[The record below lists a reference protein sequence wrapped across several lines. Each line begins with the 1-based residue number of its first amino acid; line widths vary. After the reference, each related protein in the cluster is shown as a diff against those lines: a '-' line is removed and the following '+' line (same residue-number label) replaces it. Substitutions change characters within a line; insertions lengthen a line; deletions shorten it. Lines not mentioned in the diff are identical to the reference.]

1 MTTSTRLWELS
12 EEIRD
17 LENAISAIADNETLD
32 DEDKETKL
40 QEIFALWLSTGESF
54 KAKAEKVAR
63 YIRHQEALAE
73 ARKNEAKRIK
83 ELATQAENQAAR
95 LRKYLTNQM
104 ILSGVDRIDGVS
116 TKISLRKKQQRV
128 LLNVPVEEL
137 PAEYVRVTHKPD
149 LTKIRA
155 SLKADPEREI
165 DWASLS
171 ENLEHSV
178 TIR

>member
-12 EEIRD
+12 EEIRQ
-17 LENAISAIADNETLD
+17 LENAISAIAD
-32 DEDKETKL
+32 DESLTDENKETKL
-40 QEIFALWLSTGESF
+40 QEIFAQWLETGESF
-54 KAKAEKVAR
+54 KAKAEQVAR

-73 ARKNEAKRIK
+73 ARKTEARRIK
-83 ELATQAENQAAR
+83 ELASQAENQAAR
-95 LRKYLTNQM
+95 LRKYLSNQM

-116 TKISLRKKQQRV
+116 TKISLRQKPSQV

-149 LTKIRA
+149 LTKIKA
-155 SLKADPEREI
+155 LLKGDIEGEI

-171 ENLEHSV
+171 ESHEHSV